1 MLTAVKTNTSIVI
14 PARPDVLVNL
24 TDALQ
29 QKDPDFLYIAYL
41 IKQDVALYTS
51 VLSNVNS
58 AYYGLSSEVTSIERA
73 ISLLGLDRIFKIV
86 QLAALKNS
94 LPCTGP
100 LERFWDT
107 ATEVAHISA
116 ILAQQFGKVDPD
128 EAYTLGMLHDTGIPI
143 LLRANPHYKDFLK
156 KCGKLSIQ
164 QVKTWEISTFGV
176 DHYELASEL
185 AKQWNISATTVE
197 ALKRQPNYQETFQEP
212 SDNHEQMRL
221 SLCILLLARDISDAY
236 RYFWRIPDAEDSFL
250 NIQPILMF
258 LGISEYEYA
267 DLKEDITQALYGYIN
282 SN

>member
-24 TDALQ
+24 TGALQ
-29 QKDPDFLYIAYL
+29 QTDPDFLYIAYL

-107 ATEVAHISA
+107 AIEVAHISA

-128 EAYTLGMLHDTGIPI
+128 EAYTLGMLHDIGIPI
-143 LLRANPHYKDFLK
+143 LIRT
-156 KCGKLSIQ
+156 I
-164 QVKTWEISTFGV
+164 KTF
-176 DHYELASEL
+176 
-185 AKQWNISATTVE
+185 
-197 ALKRQPNYQETFQEP
+197 
-212 SDNHEQMRL
+212 
-221 SLCILLLARDISDAY
+221 
-236 RYFWRIPDAEDSFL
+236 
-250 NIQPILMF
+250 
-258 LGISEYEYA
+258 
-267 DLKEDITQALYGYIN
+267 
-282 SN
+282 